1 MKPAKYMVPV
11 IALAFLNKVV
21 DGFRLERRTAL
32 FLLIDDRQVQ
42 HRTVPLAMMNG
53 FSCCAV
59 FQRGNYLLDVLDI
72 FIHRFGCQVRFFHL
86 VHQGLNGDVV
96 HFRQGQV
103 ADDGKNPLARASRLE
118 PLGAS
123 LL

>member
-1 MKPAKYMVPV
+1 MKQANIWCLF
-11 IALAFLNKVV
+11 IALAFLNKLV

-72 FIHRFGCQVRFFHL
+72 FIHRFGCQVRFFHFI
-86 VHQGLNGDVV
+86 HQGLNGDVV
-96 HFRQGQV
+96 HLRQGQV
-103 ADDGKNPLARASRLE
+103 ADDGKNPLAS
-118 PLGAS
+118 GS
-123 LL
+123 LLRVERTSL